1 MFGFITSYIRVFV
14 VVCNIV
20 VNFSLSFKILIL
32 IGFFLPS
39 KLVLETNNQYHYA
52 NKIHIRLQQALRCS
66 SSVIFFSSNLFFF
79 IFFCIYFQRLVLQG
93 SCKNC
98 TWLWL
103 KPCLFIYLLANHTTQ
118 SVSKK
123 SHEH

>member
-1 MFGFITSYIRVFV
+1 MFGFITSYIREFV

-66 SSVIFFSSNLFFF
+66 SSVIFFSSNLFFLF
-79 IFFCIYFQRLVLQG
+79 FSAYIFKGLCCREVVRIAHGRD
-93 SCKNC
+93 
-98 TWLWL
+98 
-103 KPCLFIYLLANHTTQ
+103 
-118 SVSKK
+118 
-123 SHEH
+123 